1 MEKGADALN
10 QSTANR
16 KDLEAEDNA
25 GKDAHLPNEGTPHHM
40 ATMEEAYVTQEMLE
54 PEEDK

>member
-25 GKDAHLPNEGTPHHM
+25 GKDAHLPNEGTLHHM
-40 ATMEEAYVTQEMLE
+40 ATMEKAIVTQEMSE
-54 PEEDK
+54 PEGG